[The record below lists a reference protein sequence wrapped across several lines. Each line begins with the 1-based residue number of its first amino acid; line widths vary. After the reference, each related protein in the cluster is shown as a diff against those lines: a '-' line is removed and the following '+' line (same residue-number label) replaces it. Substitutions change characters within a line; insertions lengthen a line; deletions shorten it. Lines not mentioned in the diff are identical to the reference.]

1 MKNLFTRQDL
11 ELMLE
16 LTTKKMTRIDARLKK
31 TRPGSLVEDIAKIDK
46 SRLQTI
52 KDKISDLLLNY

>member
-1 MKNLFTRQDL
+1 MKNLFTQHDL

-16 LTTKKMTRIDARLKK
+16 LTTKKLTRINARLKK

-46 SRLQTI
+46 YRLQTL